1 MAEGYASLKVS
12 TENSGSS
19 GFLIMVIENLQRVPN
34 RVVLAAP
41 AM

>member
-12 TENSGSS
+12 TEISGSS
-19 GFLIMVIENLQRVPN
+19 GFLMVIENLQRVPN